1 VDAEIVY
8 YDTGTRPMLSFRNEG
23 EQFVP
28 EVLLRQETPQLHIDF
43 MDVDPREQHSP
54 VRRTRSASA
63 EADND
68 VETRQDRL
76 HQVHDGFRSAKYR

>member
-1 VDAEIVY
+1 VDAESVH
-8 YDTGTRPMLSFRNEG
+8 YDTVTRPVHSFRNKE
-23 EQFVP
+23 EELVP
-28 EVLLRQETPQLHIDF
+28 EVLLRQEAPQLHTDF
-43 MDVDPREQHSP
+43 TDVDPRQQHSP